1 MQAEALQPTVPA
13 SVTMHQS
20 QAASQLNDSFMLTH
34 QQQGRQKACNSNGTH
49 TVECRGCSALQGDLQ
64 AERDQVSVLQKQLQA
79 SHITCDQLRSQLAAA
94 KDDLSTLRS
103 TLTSLASVRDQEKQD
118 AAMKHLRTT
127 K

>member
-1 MQAEALQPTVPA
+1 MQPALPA
-13 SVTMHQS
+13 SLTMCQS
-20 QAASQLNDSFMLTH
+20 QVASQMNDSFMLTR
-34 QQQGRQKACNSNGTH
+34 QQQGCETVCNPNGTH
-49 TVECRGCSALQGDLQ
+49 TAVCRGCLALQGDLQ

-79 SHITCDQLRSQLAAA
+79 SHSACDQLRSQLAAA